1 MKTLLVKS
9 TILPNGERI
18 TWDNGMP
25 AHYSREFQ
33 PEQYNAWQLYINDQI
48 MKIRRWT
55 KLLKKPKLMN
65 TVKPGGVCHQDGQ
78 ESALKLAKEI
88 LR

>member
-18 TWDNGMP
+18 TWEQGMP
-25 AHYSREFQ
+25 VNYSREFQ
-33 PEQYNAWQLYINDQI
+33 PEQYNAWQSYIDDQI

-55 KLLKKPKLMN
+55 KLLKKPKLIN

-88 LR
+88 LG

>member
-25 AHYSREFQ
+25 VHYSREMI
-33 PEQYNAWQLYINDQI
+33 PEQYNAWQLYIDDQI

-55 KLLKKPKLMN
+55 KLLKKPKVMN
-65 TVKPGGVCHQDGQ
+65 TVKPSGVCHQDGQ

-88 LR
+88 LG

>member
-1 MKTLLVKS
+1 MKTLLIKS
-9 TILPNGERI
+9 TILPTGERI

-25 AHYSREFQ
+25 VNYSREFHAD
-33 PEQYNAWQLYINDQI
+33 QYNAWQTYIDDQI
-48 MKIRRWT
+48 MKIRRWN
-55 KLLKKPKLMN
+55 KLLKKPKLVN

-88 LR
+88 LK

>member
-9 TILPNGERI
+9 TILPTGERI
-18 TWDNGMP
+18 TWQQGMP
-25 AHYSREFQ
+25 VNYSREMI
-33 PEQYNAWQLYINDQI
+33 PEQYNAWQSYIDDQI

-55 KLLKKPKLMN
+55 KLLKKPKVMN

>member
-9 TILPNGERI
+9 TILPTGERI
-18 TWDNGMP
+18 AWEQGMP
-25 AHYSREFQ
+25 VNYSREMI
-33 PEQYNAWQLYINDQI
+33 PEQYNAWQSYIDDQI

-55 KLLKKPKLMN
+55 KLLKKPKVMN
-65 TVKPGGVCHQDGQ
+65 TVKPSGVCHQDGQ

-88 LR
+88 LG

>member
-18 TWDNGMP
+18 TWDHGMP
-25 AHYSREFQ
+25 VNYSREFQ
-33 PEQYNAWQLYINDQI
+33 SEQYNAWQSYIDYQI
-48 MKIRRWT
+48 MMIRRCT
-55 KLLKKPKLMN
+55 KLLKKPKVIN

>member
-25 AHYSREFQ
+25 VNYSREFQ
-33 PEQYNAWQLYINDQI
+33 PEQYNAWQSYIDDQI
-48 MKIRRWT
+48 MKIRRWN
-55 KLLKKPKLMN
+55 KLLKKPKVMN

>member
-9 TILPNGERI
+9 TILPTGERI
-18 TWDNGMP
+18 TWEQGMP
-25 AHYSREFQ
+25 VNYSREMI
-33 PEQYNAWQLYINDQI
+33 PEQYNAWQSYIDDQI

-55 KLLKKPKLMN
+55 KLLKKRKVMN

>member
-9 TILPNGERI
+9 TILPTGERI
-18 TWDNGMP
+18 TWEQGMP
-25 AHYSREFQ
+25 VNYSREMI
-33 PEQYNAWQLYINDQI
+33 PEQYNAWQSYIDDQI

-55 KLLKKPKLMN
+55 KLLKKPKVMN
-65 TVKPGGVCHQDGQ
+65 TVKPSGVCHQDGQ

-88 LR
+88 LG

>member
-18 TWDNGMP
+18 TWEQGMP
-25 AHYSREFQ
+25 VNYSREMI
-33 PEQYNAWQLYINDQI
+33 PEQYNAWQLYIDDQI

-55 KLLKKPKLMN
+55 KLLKKPKVMN

>member
-18 TWDNGMP
+18 TWDHGMP
-25 AHYSREFQ
+25 VHYSREFQ
-33 PEQYNAWQLYINDQI
+33 SEQYNAWQSYIDDQI
-48 MKIRRWT
+48 MMIRRWT
-55 KLLKKPKLMN
+55 KLLKKPKVMN

>member
-9 TILPNGERI
+9 TILPTGERI
-18 TWDNGMP
+18 TWEQGMP
-25 AHYSREFQ
+25 VNYSREMI
-33 PEQYNAWQLYINDQI
+33 PEQYNDWQSYIDDQI

-55 KLLKKPKLMN
+55 KLLKKPKVMN

>member
-9 TILPNGERI
+9 TILPTGERI
-18 TWDNGMP
+18 RWEQGMP
-25 AHYSREFQ
+25 VNYSREMI
-33 PEQYNAWQLYINDQI
+33 PEQYNAWQSYIDDQI

-55 KLLKKPKLMN
+55 KLLKKPKVMN